1 MEQFMSWIESIVPDG
16 FEIEMFLKAA
26 LLLIAGVL
34 ILGFVGRLLFGK
46 KSTLARSV
54 SSAISILFI
63 YAITIVVHSCGVNL
77 GFLISP
83 LPFITISGDY
93 MSIFQ
98 FEGVHY
104 TILCDQILGMIILSF
119 LANLTNSWLPTGKK
133 LFSWFL
139 FRALSV
145 LLAMVLHVIANALI
159 TAFLPEGLLLWAP
172 VVLLGLLIVLLCVG
186 ALKLL
191 VGAVLTTVNPLIG
204 ILYTFF
210 FANVVGKQL
219 TKAVLTTVIL
229 SAIVYLLN
237 YVGATTIFIAS
248 AALMAYIPF
257 LVILLVVW
265 YIVGRVL

>member
-1 MEQFMSWIESIVPDG
+1 MDKFFAWIESIVPSG
-16 FEIEMFLKAA
+16 FEIEAFLKTA

-34 ILGFVGRLLFGK
+34 IIGIAGRLIFGK
-46 KSTLARSV
+46 KSTLTQSV

-63 YAITIVVHSCGVNL
+63 YAITIVIHSCGVNL
-77 GFLISP
+77 GFLVSP
-83 LPFITISGDY
+83 LPFITISGEY

-98 FEGVHY
+98 YEGVHY
-104 TILCDQILGMIILSF
+104 TLICDQVLGMIILSF
-119 LANLTNSWLPTGKK
+119 LANLTNSWLPTGKN
-133 LFSWFL
+133 LFAWFF
-139 FRALSV
+139 FRTISV
-145 LLAMVLHVIANALI
+145 LLAMVLHVIANAVI
-159 TAFLPEGLLLWAP
+159 TTFLPEGLLVWAP
-172 VVLLGLLIVLLCVG
+172 VVLLVLLIVLMCVG

-191 VGAVLTTVNPLIG
+191 VGAILTTVNPLIG

-219 TKAVLTTVIL
+219 SKAVLTTVIL

-257 LVILLVVW
+257 LIILLIVW
-265 YIVGRVL
+265 YIVGHLL

>member
-1 MEQFMSWIESIVPDG
+1 MDKFVAWIESIVPSG
-16 FEIEMFLKAA
+16 FEIEAFLKTA

-34 ILGFVGRLLFGK
+34 IIGIAGRLIFGK
-46 KSTLARSV
+46 KTTLTQSV

-63 YAITIVVHSCGVNL
+63 YAITIVIHSCGVNL
-77 GFLISP
+77 GFLVSP
-83 LPFITISGDY
+83 LPFITISGEY

-98 FEGVHY
+98 YEGVHY
-104 TILCDQILGMIILSF
+104 TLICDQVLGMIILSF
-119 LANLTNSWLPTGKK
+119 LANLTNSWLPTGKN
-133 LFSWFL
+133 LFAWFF
-139 FRALSV
+139 FRTISV
-145 LLAMVLHVIANALI
+145 LLAMVLHVIANAVI
-159 TAFLPEGLLLWAP
+159 TAFLPEGLLVWAP
-172 VVLLGLLIVLLCVG
+172 VVLLVLLIVLMCVG

-191 VGAVLTTVNPLIG
+191 VGAILTTVNPLIG

-219 TKAVLTTVIL
+219 SKAVLTTVIL

-257 LVILLVVW
+257 LIILLIVW
-265 YIVGRVL
+265 YIVGHLL

>member
-1 MEQFMSWIESIVPDG
+1 MDKFVAWIESIVPSG
-16 FEIEMFLKAA
+16 FEIEAFLKTA

-34 ILGFVGRLLFGK
+34 IIGIAGRLIFGK
-46 KSTLARSV
+46 KSTLTQSV

-63 YAITIVVHSCGVNL
+63 YAITIVIHSCGVNL
-77 GFLISP
+77 GFLVSP
-83 LPFITISGDY
+83 LPFITISGEY

-98 FEGVHY
+98 YEGVHY
-104 TILCDQILGMIILSF
+104 TLFCDQVLGMIILAF
-119 LANLTNSWLPTGKK
+119 LANLTNSWLPTGKN
-133 LFSWFL
+133 LFAWFF
-139 FRALSV
+139 FRTISV
-145 LLAMVLHVIANALI
+145 LLAMVLHVIANAVI
-159 TAFLPEGLLLWAP
+159 TAFLPEGLLVWAP
-172 VVLLGLLIVLLCVG
+172 VVLLVLLIVLMCVG

-191 VGAVLTTVNPLIG
+191 IGAILTTVNPLIG

-219 TKAVLTTVIL
+219 SKAVLTTVIL

-257 LVILLVVW
+257 LIILLIVW
-265 YIVGRVL
+265 YIVGHLL